1 MEKAGRII
9 RKSVHTFLLNYQYF
23 TSIAAV
29 IALPF
34 SASVLISQALLPSS
48 FALLPAVYNRL
59 HSLFDVAGF
68 PPSLEFFTILNNK
81 LSQTITSS
89 IFTFPFSLTFLLIT
103 KAFVIQ
109 SLSHHQKPNTS
120 SHPSFLSTIS
130 LYTPLLHTHVYN
142 SFLILSANATVFSL
156 LFIAFNVLE
165 GLGFSSPNT
174 LLFLS
179 VSGAVL
185 YSIVL
190 SNALII
196 CNLALVLSGAQKSG
210 GYLAILKA
218 CLLIR
223 GRTSTALCLALP
235 VSLTLAAVEALFQY
249 RIVRAYHFAGK
260 LGSSMAMEGVF
271 LAYLYSILV
280 VLDITVSFM
289 FLQSCKPSS
298 RRIEH
303 RDDEESRG
311 DLKAVKGASMKVLP

>member
-1 MEKAGRII
+1 METAGKILR
-9 RKSVHTFLLNYQYF
+9 RSVHTFLLNYQYF
-23 TSIAAV
+23 TSTAAL

-48 FALLPAVYNRL
+48 SALLAAVYNRL
-59 HSLFDVAGF
+59 HSLFNAAGF
-68 PPSLEFFTILNNK
+68 PPSLEFFNILNHK

-89 IFTFPFSLTFLLIT
+89 VFTFPFSLTFLLIT
-103 KAFVIQ
+103 KSFVIQ
-109 SLSHHQKPNTS
+109 TLSRHQKPNSS

-142 SFLILSANATVFSL
+142 SFFIISANATVFSI

-165 GLGFSSPNT
+165 GSGFSSPNT

-179 VSGAVL
+179 ASGAVL

-190 SNALII
+190 ANALII
-196 CNLALVLSGAQKSG
+196 CNLALVLSGTQNSG

-223 GRTSTALCLALP
+223 GRTSTALSLALP

-249 RIVRAYHFAGK
+249 RLVRACHFTGQ

-271 LAYLYSILV
+271 IAYLYSILV
-280 VLDITVSFM
+280 VLDTTVSFL

-298 RRIEH
+298 RGIEY
-303 RDDEESRG
+303 RDDEESCG
-311 DLKAVKGASMKVLP
+311 DLKAVKVLP

>member
-1 MEKAGRII
+1 METAGKILR
-9 RKSVHTFLLNYQYF
+9 RSVHTFLLNYQYF
-23 TSIAAV
+23 TSTAAL

-48 FALLPAVYNRL
+48 SALLAAVYNRL
-59 HSLFDVAGF
+59 HSLFNAAGF
-68 PPSLEFFTILNNK
+68 PPSLEFFNILNHK

-89 IFTFPFSLTFLLIT
+89 VFTFPFSLTFLLIT
-103 KAFVIQ
+103 KSFVIQ
-109 SLSHHQKPNTS
+109 TLSRHQKPNSS

-142 SFLILSANATVFSL
+142 SFFIISANATVFSI

-165 GLGFSSPNT
+165 GSGFSSPNT

-179 VSGAVL
+179 ASGAVL

-190 SNALII
+190 ANALII
-196 CNLALVLSGAQKSG
+196 CNLALVLSGTQNSG
-210 GYLAILKA
+210 GYLEILKA

-223 GRTSTALCLALP
+223 GRTSTALSLALP

-249 RIVRAYHFAGK
+249 RLVRACHFTRQ

-271 LAYLYSILV
+271 IAYLYSILV
-280 VLDITVSFM
+280 VLDTTVSFL

-298 RRIEH
+298 RGIEY
-303 RDDEESRG
+303 RDDEESCG
-311 DLKAVKGASMKVLP
+311 DLKAVKVLP